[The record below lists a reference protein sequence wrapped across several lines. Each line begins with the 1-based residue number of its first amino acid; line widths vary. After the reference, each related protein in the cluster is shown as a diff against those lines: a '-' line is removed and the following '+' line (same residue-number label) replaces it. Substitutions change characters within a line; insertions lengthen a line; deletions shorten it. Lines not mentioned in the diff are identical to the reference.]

1 MMYMADP
8 LQVLYWERKLKIKL
22 TEAQKAGTQPVE
34 HENTTIYLE
43 LKQLYFPDDLMD
55 EITLLQINK
64 KPKFDRAQE

>member
-8 LQVLYWERKLKIKL
+8 LQVLYWERKLNIKL

-34 HENTTIYLE
+34 HENNTIYLE

-64 KPKFDRAQE
+64 KPKFDRVEE